1 MPSSDG
7 SVVTTPILVRQTDQ
21 TQCCMTAGYAP
32 GRTGRPPPAA
42 VSQGLSTQ
50 HPEIY
55 TYSTGHD
62 VAAMVTQG
70 QRPSTRKIYDSRIRR
85 LGTNMVFV
93 QPTHPEQR

>member
-1 MPSSDG
+1 MPSSDS
-7 SVVTTPILVRQTDQ
+7 SVVTTPILARQTDQ
-21 TQCCMTAGYAP
+21 TYCMTTGYAP

-62 VAAMVTQG
+62 VTAMVTRG

-85 LGTNMVFV
+85 LATNILSV
-93 QPTHPEQR
+93 QPTQQR